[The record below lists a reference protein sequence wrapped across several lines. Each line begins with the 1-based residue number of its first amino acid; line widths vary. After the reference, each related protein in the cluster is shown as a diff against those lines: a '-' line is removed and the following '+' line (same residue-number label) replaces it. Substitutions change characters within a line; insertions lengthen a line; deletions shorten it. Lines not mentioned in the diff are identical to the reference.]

1 MPRRNYHC
9 YLLPVV
15 ATTLNS
21 AQYYDYRKHN
31 KNEVTENK
39 GQSTLFILV
48 HCQPFLLSLIN
59 KTYLLTCN
67 DVSHLCNLFLPLT
80 ILNNR
85 DYNTRRNNKLKST
98 RSFRMSCNGGQANR
112 HRWVRADSNLKLTN
126 FSLKCWE
133 TVQQTA

>member
-39 GQSTLFILV
+39 GQSTLFINF
-48 HCQPFLLSLIN
+48 QPFLLSLIN

-85 DYNTRRNNKLKST
+85 DYNTR
-98 RSFRMSCNGGQANR
+98 SFRMSCNGGQANR
-112 HRWVRADSNLKLTN
+112 HRWVRADSNLKLTT
-126 FSLKCWE
+126 FSFKCWE
-133 TVQQTA
+133 TVQQAA